1 MIENENNKEN
11 IKQLIKFILNIYKKD
26 EEIDYNKLQEDLN
39 SKFRSGSMLVEN
51 VLEFEREAELRG
63 IEKGKIET
71 LKYLLKKKFK
81 ELPKE
86 IEEKINNCNDLNKL
100 DLIIDNIFD
109 ISSLDEVNKYL

>member
-1 MIENENNKEN
+1 M
-11 IKQLIKFILNIYKKD
+11 
-26 EEIDYNKLQEDLN
+26 
-39 SKFRSGSMLVEN
+39 
-51 VLEFEREAELRG
+51 
-63 IEKGKIET
+63 T

-109 ISSLDEVNKYL
+109 ISNLDEINKILN